1 MPAAR
6 GTRVTRAVAAFDPIP
21 SRHPSMDVAV
31 SVASSVPDAAA
42 VLGVPVY
49 ADGAVPDRQDFDR
62 ATLEASGFG
71 AGVGETLVLPRVE
84 GPTVIEVGLGRHA
97 ELDTAALRD
106 AAAAFA
112 RAAAR
117 HGSLVLDTSGI
128 GELEPAAIGQAVVEG
143 VLLARYRYRA
153 FHDQPSEAHLSDLT
167 IVSKSGAARAMRSG
181 AERGLLTARAVAT
194 ARDLCNTPG
203 THLTARRYA
212 EVAQAL
218 GAETGPRSRGL
229 RRASARRRSA
239 AAASS
244 ASTPAAR
251 SRPA

>member
-1 MPAAR
+1 M
-6 GTRVTRAVAAFDPIP
+6 
-21 SRHPSMDVAV
+21 
-31 SVASSVPDAAA
+31 
-42 VLGVPVY
+42 PVY

-117 HGSLVLDTSGI
+117 HGSLVLDASGI

-143 VLLARYRYRA
+143 VLLARYRYAGLRRSA
-153 FHDQPSEAHLSDLT
+153 VGGAPDRPHAGEQA
-167 IVSKSGAARAMRSG
+167 GAARAMRAG

-218 GAETGPRSRGL
+218 GAEDGPRSRGL
-229 RRASARRRSA
+229 RRAAARRRWA

-244 ASTPAAR
+244 ASTPEAR
-251 SRPA
+251 SRPG